1 MSALAVTTGPGLP
14 EMVSALQHRGVSL
27 DRWKSNSLSAQLIGR
42 PSESQTFSDPDCQLL
57 LSGPVQAPLDI
68 LERLKHNLKD
78 GLNSLHGPGIAL
90 FLKDQKLIVARDG
103 AGGRALNYTFQD
115 SAFSCASETKSLL
128 ARPRQSRKLRPGAL
142 AQYLAYSFIPG
153 PGTMIDG
160 ISSLPAGNYLEID
173 LQNPSPTDPVPW
185 FFPEHPEDSIS
196 DEASTLEFETTFRS
210 AVERLLVQAG
220 PAPALFLSG
229 GLDSSCVAAELTRDH
244 SKSLQTYSLHFGKGY
259 PHELDHARSVVDFCG
274 IRNHHEVLIRPKDFV
289 PRLENMVWA
298 LDEPIGDPVA
308 LPNFEL
314 AALVGKKHPAV
325 FNGEGG
331 DPLFG
336 GPKNF
341 NLLLHHWYGV
351 PRHLE
356 DPQHR
361 EKQYLSSYRRAYEEV
376 ARLITPEFREQFD
389 AETELEAPLTPFFQ
403 LEQPSTFLDKLMLI
417 NQRLKGAHLI
427 QPKVERML
435 AAHNLRPL
443 SPLFD
448 EEIIRLSFAI
458 PPSRK
463 LANGQE
469 KVVMKKAFA
478 GRLPDSILH
487 RPKSGMRVPVHYWMK
502 KEMRG
507 HIRDVL
513 SPRRLK
519 REGIFDHKRVK
530 QLLAYKTDEG
540 PGRYGLRLWMLMT
553 FQIWKDQF
561 KIEV

>member
-1 MSALAVTTGPGLP
+1 MSALAATTGPGLP
-14 EMVSALQHRGVSL
+14 EMVSALRHRGIDL
-27 DRWKSNSLSAQLIGR
+27 DRWESQLFSAQTIGR
-42 PSESQTFSDPDCQLL
+42 PSESQTFSDHDSQLL
-57 LSGPVQAPLDI
+57 LSGPVKAPLDI
-68 LERLKHNLKD
+68 LDRLKNNLED
-78 GLNSLHGPGIAL
+78 GLNSLHGPCIAL
-90 FLKDQKLIVARDG
+90 YLKDNKLVVSRDG
-103 AGGRALNYTFQD
+103 AGGRALNYTIQNGE
-115 SAFSCASETKSLL
+115 FSCASETKSLL
-128 ARPRQSRKLRPGAL
+128 ALRQPSRKLRPGAL

-153 PGTMIDG
+153 PETMIEG
-160 ISSLPAGNYLEID
+160 ISSLPAGTYLEID
-173 LQNPSPTDPVPW
+173 LEKPNPTNPVPW
-185 FFPEHPEDSIS
+185 FFPENLESS
-196 DEASTLEFETTFRS
+196 VTKKQSTVEFEIIFRR
-210 AVERLLVQAG
+210 AVEKLLIQAG
-220 PAPALFLSG
+220 PTPAIFLSG
-229 GLDSSCVAAELTRDH
+229 GLDSSCVAAELARDH
-244 SKSLQTYSLHFGKGY
+244 ANSLQSYSLHFGKGY
-259 PHELDHARSVVDFCG
+259 PHELEHARNVVDHCG
-274 IRNHHEVLIRPKDFV
+274 IKNHHEILIRPKDFV

-341 NLLLHHWYGV
+341 NLLLHHWYGL
-351 PRHLE
+351 PQLLE
-356 DPQHR
+356 DAQHR

-376 ARLITPEFREQFD
+376 TRLLTPEFRELFD
-389 AETELEAPLTPFFQ
+389 TKDELEKPLTPFFQ
-403 LEQPSTFLDKLMLI
+403 LARPSSFLNKLMLI

-448 EEIIRLSFAI
+448 EDIIRLSFAI
-458 PPSRK
+458 PPSSK
-463 LANGQE
+463 LTNGQE
-469 KVVMKKAFA
+469 KVIMKQAFA

-507 HIRDVL
+507 HIRDIL
-513 SPRRLK
+513 SLRRLK
-519 REGIFDHKRVK
+519 HDGIFDHKRVK
-530 QLLAYKTDEG
+530 QLLAYKTEEG

-561 KIEV
+561 KMEV